1 MGFNI
6 ERALLL
12 VGYCV
17 PLLHC
22 GDAVVA
28 LDQRAWQCLHCDD
41 CSVFGKRWKL
51 EDLEDVRSPRVEIGD
66 VRNRELMRCGHR
78 ALDDTLLKIGTLL
91 ARSVKTGVQWALTFM
106 SLQLDVP
113 TKQKEN
119 NDGKKGDDNDNAND
133 DSRDNNVGKPGSWQG
148 WNYGDALRWPTLWRT
163 FFGRQQGLNGRI
175 AISPVCQHQ
184 KKWVR
189 KLGWQG
195 GQCRPQQI
203 CFLTTH
209 YYCVHLPQVLE
220 RNTIDHC
227 VMPLAPL
234 CIATQSFATFQAVLE
249 NMTLVTSISGVSVIP

>member
-1 MGFNI
+1 
-6 ERALLL
+6 
-12 VGYCV
+12 
-17 PLLHC
+17 
-22 GDAVVA
+22 
-28 LDQRAWQCLHCDD
+28 
-41 CSVFGKRWKL
+41 
-51 EDLEDVRSPRVEIGD
+51 
-66 VRNRELMRCGHR
+66 
-78 ALDDTLLKIGTLL
+78 
-91 ARSVKTGVQWALTFM
+91 M

-175 AISPVCQHQ
+175 AISPVCQP

-209 YYCVHLPQVLE
+209 YILLCTLTSSIGEKH
-220 RNTIDHC
+220 NW
-227 VMPLAPL
+227 PL
-234 CIATQSFATFQAVLE
+234 CHAIGPVVYRNPKFCYVPGCPGKHDPRDKHKWRECDSVDGGSRG
-249 NMTLVTSISGVSVIP
+249 LVRAG

>member
-17 PLLHC
+17 PLLQC

-91 ARSVKTGVQWALTFM
+91 GISVKTGVQWALTFM

-184 KKWVR
+184 KNELESWADRVANVGHSR
-189 KLGWQG
+189 SVFSQ
-195 GQCRPQQI
+195 
-203 CFLTTH
+203 LTTTVYTYLKYWRETQLTIVSCH
-209 YYCVHLPQVLE
+209 WPRCVSQPKVLL
-220 RNTIDHC
+220 RSRLSWKTW
-227 VMPLAPL
+227 P
-234 CIATQSFATFQAVLE
+234 SWQA
-249 NMTLVTSISGVSVIP
+249 